1 MTRSVAP
8 ENGGHFSSLYFIGE
22 SEMGNLL
29 FLILLPQKRR
39 DNTRKKKEADRKIY
53 VTYGFP

>member
-8 ENGGHFSSLYFIGE
+8 ENGGYFSSLYFIGE

-29 FLILLPQKRR
+29 LLILLPQRRR